1 MMIELVSLKEERKAE
16 ALSGGSPAKGT
27 GGLEEGAPAFGPPAW
42 RTTTETWQWAMS
54 RMLPEYDSK

>member
-42 RTTTETWQWAMS
+42 RTTTETWQ
-54 RMLPEYDSK
+54 